1 MPDKRGNCFMT
12 VEEMKAVDA
21 LTLAKK
27 LAVLARIYALGLL
40 KEVEY
45 TKVKNKIMQEHNV
58 VTFEQI

>member
-1 MPDKRGNCFMT
+1 MPYKRGNWFMT

-58 VTFEQI
+58 VTFEQM

>member
-1 MPDKRGNCFMT
+1 MIE
-12 VEEMKAVDA
+12 EEMKTVDA
-21 LTLAKK
+21 LILAKK

-58 VTFEQI
+58 VTFEQM

>member
-1 MPDKRGNCFMT
+1 MPDKRENWFMT

-58 VTFEQI
+58 VTFEQM

>member
-1 MPDKRGNCFMT
+1 MT

-45 TKVKNKIMQEHNV
+45 QKVKNKIMQEHNV
-58 VTFEQI
+58 VTFEQM